1 MQKNTLS
8 SIFFTGGLLYADYC
22 KYIMNTPQFSQNT
35 YWHHYI
41 RQEHPQLIE
50 TKIHEEIIETKQFR
64 IHMDILKPELDE
76 VCKGNVIF
84 VHGTAVY
91 SRFYAEFAFQLM
103 QNGFRVF
110 LPDLPGHG
118 QSTGYRGHFTMKM
131 ITDTMES
138 ITNYITSNYSE
149 KIAIMG
155 SSLGGIAA
163 LYTAAANSDIDV
175 AICHNAAVFN
185 EGHHKE
191 IAKVGPLLR
200 LVLPFVPF
208 LAKIFPKLQISVFK
222 YLPQKSL
229 VSSEYGQKL
238 YAFLLKDPLLANK
251 YTLTSLKAQM
261 TESPACPPEEITI
274 PIMFINGEYDR
285 LFTVHFLKKL
295 FHRLPNPNNEF
306 HVIKGA
312 DHLIF
317 QENTPESISLV
328 IPFLLKHL

>member
-1 MQKNTLS
+1 
-8 SIFFTGGLLYADYC
+8 
-22 KYIMNTPQFSQNT
+22 MNTPQFSQNS

-41 RQEHPQLIE
+41 RQEHPKLIE
-50 TKIHEEIIETKQFR
+50 TKISEEIIETIIETKQFQ
-64 IHMDILKPELDE
+64 IHLDIFKPELE
-76 VCKGNVIF
+76 ERCKGNIIL

-118 QSTGYRGHFTMKM
+118 QSSGYRGHFTMKM

-138 ITNYITSNYSE
+138 ITNYIKSNFSG

-191 IAKVGPLLR
+191 IAKVGPMLR

-208 LAKIFPKLQISVFK
+208 LANIFPKLQISVFK
-222 YLPQKSL
+222 YLPRKSL

-238 YAFLLKDPLLANK
+238 YDYLLKDPLLANK
-251 YTLTSLKAQM
+251 YTLTSLKTQM

-274 PIMFINGEYDR
+274 PMMFMNGENDR
-285 LFTVHFLKKL
+285 LFNVPFLEKL
-295 FHRLPNPNNEF
+295 FLRLPNPNNEF